1 MESGGGGVLVEG
13 PELPADDDG
22 LVLLQAVHGAEERP
36 HHSDRRVPGELLHAE
51 CRFNFVY

>member
-22 LVLLQAVHGAEERP
+22 LLLLQAVHGAEERP
-36 HHSDRRVPGELLHAE
+36 HHSDRRVPGELLQIQF
-51 CRFNFVY
+51 CILIK